1 MNRIL
6 LRVSMLV
13 VASLLFGVAQA
24 QGGGRSV
31 SNSPAAVP
39 SRDAGRVIDR
49 LDDALIAAMKGGAK
63 LGYHGRYRLL
73 EPVIAGTY
81 DMTFVARLSLGSHWS
96 GFSQSQRDA
105 FVKALADYTV
115 ANYAAQFDAYNGEK
129 FAVLSQEQLRPGFEM
144 VKTRFTSGGGDK
156 HHEFDY
162 MLHLDQGHWR
172 IINVV
177 VDGVSDLS
185 MKRAEYT
192 QVLGKGG
199 FDALLAKLKNLTES
213 LAKKSK

>member
-1 MNRIL
+1 MIRTL
-6 LRVSMLV
+6 LRVSVL
-13 VASLLFGVAQA
+13 AICSLLFGAAQA
-24 QGGGRSV
+24 QDSGHGSP
-31 SNSPAAVP
+31 NSSTAAP
-39 SRDAGRVIDR
+39 TQNAGRVIER

-73 EPVIAGTY
+73 EPVIADTY

-96 GFSQSQRDA
+96 GFSQTQRDA
-105 FVKALADYTV
+105 FVKALAHYTV
-115 ANYAAQFDAYNGEK
+115 ANYAAQFDGYHGES
-129 FAVLSQEQLRPGFEM
+129 FTVLSQQPLRPGFTM
-144 VKTRFTSGGGDK
+144 VKTRFTSGGGK
-156 HHEFDY
+156 THHEFDY
-162 MLHLDQGHWR
+162 LLHLDQGRWR

-185 MKRAEYT
+185 MKRAEYA

-213 LAKKSK
+213 LSKNKQ